1 MSTAILEVR
10 DVVRTFGGLRAVD
23 EASFHVDEGSIT
35 ALIGPNGAGK
45 STLFNVVSGF
55 LSAERGTV
63 QFEGRRID
71 RAPAHRIAQR
81 GLVRTFQVPRA
92 LTRMSVLDN
101 VLLAAT
107 RHPGERLNGLLLH
120 PGRVRSRERSAH
132 ERAAE
137 LLALFRLDTH
147 AGEYAGVL
155 SGGQRKLLDFARVL
169 MAEPRLVLLDEP
181 MAGVNPAYRDRDDVP
196 LRRARSRHRHGG
208 ERPRDRHERRPC
220 DRQRHSCG
228 GAGRPAR
235 RRRVSGNGASDV
247 SKPLLEV
254 ADVEAGYG
262 EALVLRGAD
271 ASYPYGASKDKK
283 SVAFVVSKGELDA
296 DGSPAAREPSLPL
309 PAPPSSAGGAAG
321 GALTPASGA
330 IWMMSF

>member
-1 MSTAILEVR
+1 MSTAILEVQ
-10 DVVRTFGGLRAVD
+10 DVVRRFGGLRAVD

-45 STLFNVVSGF
+45 STLFNVISGF

-63 QFEGRRID
+63 RFEGRRID
-71 RAPAHRIAQR
+71 RAPAHRIARR
-81 GLVRTFQVPRA
+81 GLVRTFQIPRA

-107 RHPGERLNGLLLH
+107 RHPGERLNGLVLH
-120 PGRVRSRERSAH
+120 PGRVRSRERRAR

-181 MAGVNPAYRDRDDVP
+181 MAGVNPALGRQLVEHV
-196 LRRARSRHRHGG
+196 LRLRTETGMTFLFVEHDLDIVM
-208 ERPRDRHERRPC
+208 E
-220 DRQRHSCG
+220 
-228 GAGRPAR
+228 
-235 RRRVSGNGASDV
+235 ASDRV
-247 SKPLLEV
+247 IVMNEGRV
-254 ADVEAGYG
+254 I
-262 EALVLRGAD
+262 
-271 ASYPYGASKDKK
+271 ASG
-283 SVAFVVSKGELDA
+283 
-296 DGSPAAREPSLPL
+296 
-309 PAPPSSAGGAAG
+309 
-321 GALTPASGA
+321 TPAEVRGDQRVVDA
-330 IWMMSF
+330 YLGTARAT